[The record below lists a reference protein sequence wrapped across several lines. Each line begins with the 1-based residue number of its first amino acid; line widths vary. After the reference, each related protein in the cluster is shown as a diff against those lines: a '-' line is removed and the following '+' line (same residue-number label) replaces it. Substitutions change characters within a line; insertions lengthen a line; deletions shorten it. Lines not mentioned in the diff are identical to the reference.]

1 MRKYAQFHDGFLEGF
16 WIDGTTVHVYLNTL
30 EKERFTAVAEG
41 VAAMDSNGFRAG
53 NVIFDVVVRDRDE
66 IVLGDIAQ
74 LYDLRE
80 GPEGESQGMR
90 LLDKARQERL
100 TLLDIGSTYGG
111 TFMVLAHSANLFQ
124 RSEWLRRYPV
134 YLK

>member
-30 EKERFTAVAEG
+30 EKERFTAVG
-41 VAAMDSNGFRAG
+41 VAAMDANGFRAG

-74 LYDLRE
+74 LL
-80 GPEGESQGMR
+80 
-90 LLDKARQERL
+90 
-100 TLLDIGSTYGG
+100 
-111 TFMVLAHSANLFQ
+111 
-124 RSEWLRRYPV
+124 
-134 YLK
+134 